1 MNHRRVW
8 CNGNILPAHATK
20 FIPFITTH
28 LYPLWLQSERE
39 ELTVAGLLPWQQHS
53 QHSIWPPQHPWQR
66 QQQRQQL
73 HLLIWWE
80 EWLEEVVAVEEEGI
94 NRDSRESVLQRLS
107 QLSPVLQ
114 VSNNSNKPL
123 SRQLCQQI
131 QFPSLQSLIRL
142 SSRWE
147 IWFFLPVR
155 QHKLPLVIA

>member
-1 MNHRRVW
+1 
-8 CNGNILPAHATK
+8 
-20 FIPFITTH
+20 
-28 LYPLWLQSERE
+28 
-39 ELTVAGLLPWQQHS
+39 VAGLLPWQQHS
-53 QHSIWPPQHPWQR
+53 QLSIWPPQHPWQQ

-142 SSRWE
+142 SSRTVVWMVHWTAQA
-147 IWFFLPVR
+147 IRPMVVALQTDQ
-155 QHKLPLVIA
+155 QHK